1 VFRTEAE
8 LESALS
14 EPTPQVVETLARLPG
29 DIIFLGAAGKMGPTL
44 ARMAKR
50 ASDAAGVKRRV
61 IAVSRFSGGNRPRS
75 PSGSQADG
83 RGAGEGEG
91 AGEEAFAAHGVEA
104 VRCDLLD
111 EEQVKRLPDAA
122 NVVYMPGRKF
132 GSTGDEGTT
141 WAVNCYLPA
150 IVCNK
155 YRSSRIVAFSTGNVY
170 PLTRPESGGPTEA
183 DAPNPVGEYG
193 MSALG
198 RERMFAYF
206 SRTLGVPVAIIRL
219 NYAVDLR
226 YGVLV
231 DLARQILA
239 HEPVNLAMGYFNAIW
254 QGDANAMTLRA
265 FGHVATPPRV
275 FNVTGPDVLSVR
287 RVAERLGELLGVKPR
302 FAGTEAD
309 TALLS
314 NAAAGIATLGPLRV
328 SSDQL
333 IERVADWLRHG
344 GRVLNRPT
352 HFEARDGKF

>member
-1 VFRTEAE
+1 VFRTEAD
-8 LESALS
+8 LEEALS
-14 EPTPQVVETLARLPG
+14 EPTPQVIETMGRLSG
-29 DIIFLGAAGKMGPTL
+29 DVVLLGAAGKMGPTL

-61 IAVSRFSGGNRPRS
+61 IAVSRFSGG
-75 PSGSQADG
+75 
-83 RGAGEGEG
+83 
-91 AGEEAFAAHGVEA
+91 GEEAFTAHGVEA

-132 GSTGDEGTT
+132 GSTGDAATT
-141 WAVNCYLPA
+141 WAINCYLPSV
-150 IVCNK
+150 VCRK
-155 YRSSRIVAFSTGNVY
+155 YRGSRIVAFSTGNVY
-170 PLTRPESGGPTEA
+170 PLTRPETGGPTEV

-198 RERMFAYF
+198 RERMFEYF
-206 SRTLGVPVAIIRL
+206 SRSLGIPVAIVRL

-231 DLARQILA
+231 DIARKLLAN
-239 HEPVNLAMGYFNAIW
+239 EPVDLAMGHLNTIW

-265 FGHVATPPRV
+265 FDHVASPPAV
-275 FNVTGPDVLSVR
+275 FNVTGPEVLSVR
-287 RVAERLGELLGVKPR
+287 KVAERLGELLGVAPR
-302 FAGTEAD
+302 FTGTEAG

-314 NAAAGIATLGPLRV
+314 DAKRGIETLGPLRV

-333 IERVADWLRHG
+333 IEWVADWLEHG
-344 GRVLNRPT
+344 GRLLNKPT
-352 HFEARDGKF
+352 HFEARDGRF